1 MEQVEPIRDPRKVAA
16 IKKILRDQDHPRNYL
31 LFVMGL
37 NTALRIGDLLSLRVG
52 DVVDEQGKIVEFI
65 HVRERKTGKA
75 KRIKLNQAVQEALKF
90 YFAKIPAVNP
100 KSPLFPSMRS
110 GRPLDRTQVW
120 RLINKWCWTVGLT
133 QGHYGAHTLRKT
145 WGYMARRYHGI
156 TIELIQAKLG
166 HTTPAVTR
174 RYIGITDDEIE
185 NVENHV
191 NL

>member
-1 MEQVEPIRDPRKVAA
+1 MEQVEPIRDPRKVDA
-16 IKKILRDQDHPRNYL
+16 IKKILREQDHPRDYL

-52 DVVDEQGKIVEFI
+52 DVLDKQEKIVEFI
-65 HVRERKTGKA
+65 HVREQKTRKA
-75 KRIKLNQAVQEALKF
+75 KRIKLNQTVHEALRF
-90 YFAKIPAVNP
+90 YFANIPATNLDT
-100 KSPLFPSMRS
+100 PLFPSMRS
-110 GRPLDRTQVW
+110 ERPLDRTQVW
-120 RLINKWCWTVGLT
+120 RLINEWCWTVGLT

-156 TIELIQAKLG
+156 PIELIQAKLG
-166 HTTPAVTR
+166 HATPAVTR

>member
-1 MEQVEPIRDPRKVAA
+1 MEQVEPIRDPRKIAA

-52 DVVDEQGKIVEFI
+52 DVIDEQGKIMEFI
-65 HVRERKTGKA
+65 HIREQKTGKA
-75 KRIKLNQAVQEALKF
+75 KRIKVNQAVQEALRF
-90 YFAKIPAVNP
+90 YFAKIPTTNLDT
-100 KSPLFPSMRS
+100 PLFPSMRS
-110 GRPLDRTQVW
+110 EAPLDRTQVW
-120 RLINKWCWTVGLT
+120 RLINEWCWAVDLT
-133 QGHYGAHTLRKT
+133 QGRYGAHTLRKT

-156 TIELIQAKLG
+156 PIELIQAKLG
-166 HTTPAVTR
+166 HATPSVTR